1 MKMRPMIKEKYERM
15 DIFSTQEYIKLIK
28 DKFQTTLAKELD
40 LLRVS
45 APMFVT
51 QDSGFQ
57 DNLKGVERS
66 VGFDIAKDGN
76 KLEIVQSL
84 AK

>member
-1 MKMRPMIKEKYERM
+1 MREVIAEKYERM
-15 DIFSTQEYIKLIK
+15 DIFTIQEYIKLIK
-28 DKFQTTLAKELD
+28 DKFQTSLSKQLD

-45 APMFVT
+45 APVFVT

-57 DNLKGVERS
+57 DNLKGIERG
-66 VGFDIAKDGN
+66 VDFDVAKDG
-76 KLEIVQSL
+76 KVLEIVQSL